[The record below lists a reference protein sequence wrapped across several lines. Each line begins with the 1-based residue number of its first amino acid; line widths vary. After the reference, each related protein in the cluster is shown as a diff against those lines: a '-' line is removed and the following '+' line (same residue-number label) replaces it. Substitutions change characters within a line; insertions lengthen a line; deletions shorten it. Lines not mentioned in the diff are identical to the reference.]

1 MIQLL
6 FFNTPSY
13 DCGAPA
19 SNRSTLTNFL
29 VAKPNPGA
37 NFYYDTFVKL
47 TWRQRDE
54 NVKAATKT
62 SDPFKCADGLSF
74 GTAFCENNIHR
85 RSRQSEHQQR
95 SGRGAHRFE

>member
-19 SNRSTLTNFL
+19 SNKSTLTNFL
-29 VAKPNPGA
+29 VAKPNSGA
-37 NFYYDTFVKL
+37 NFYFDTFVKL

-62 SDPFKCADGLSF
+62 SDPFRCADGLSF
-74 GTAFCENNIHR
+74 GTALCEINHNS
-85 RSRQSEHQQR
+85 RSYQSEHQQR
-95 SGRGAHRFE
+95 SGCSSRRFE